1 LVAALG
7 SQSQSLCNHLVANL
21 QTFASDSLP
30 TSHSLPQK
38 NGKTSST
45 LPISF
50 SKNLA
55 NYRKL
60 TMRCVA
66 TFSTSWA

>member
-1 LVAALG
+1 MLSLANTHVAKLV
-7 SQSQSLCNHLVANL
+7 VANL
-21 QTFASDSLP
+21 QTFATNSLP

-38 NGKTSST
+38 NGKTNYT
-45 LPISF
+45 LPTFF

-55 NYRKL
+55 NYPKL
-60 TMRCVA
+60 SMRCVA